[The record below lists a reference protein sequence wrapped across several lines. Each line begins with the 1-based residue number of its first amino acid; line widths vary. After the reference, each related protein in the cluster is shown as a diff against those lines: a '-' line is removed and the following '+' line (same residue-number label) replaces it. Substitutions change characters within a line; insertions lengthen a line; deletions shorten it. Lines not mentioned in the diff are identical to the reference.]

1 MVERL
6 KRRVLFSRLFRNVV
20 HWARRVKL
28 PGFEGFSLYAIAR
41 FFLLAL
47 AKGRLETRASAI
59 AFKVFVAFFPAM
71 IVLLTL
77 IPYIPIADMQS
88 RLLVT
93 FQEMLP
99 EEVYH
104 FIEGTL
110 HDLVVKKHGTLLSVS
125 FVVGVYLASNSIDAI
140 LLGFS
145 GSTNLT
151 HWHSPVKQRLLSL
164 GLLVALSVM
173 VVIAIPVLT
182 FSSSAIEWLE
192 SRGLV
197 SGWLEVAGLLAAK
210 WGVSTLLVL
219 VMIGLLYSA
228 GDPSRRGF
236 RLITPGAILALVL
249 ILVLSQV
256 LAFIFG
262 NITDYNAL
270 YGSIGAILAV
280 QLWIY
285 LNMLALLI
293 GHELNISISR
303 ARQAHRRELRPVGRA

>member
-1 MVERL
+1 
-6 KRRVLFSRLFRNVV
+6 
-20 HWARRVKL
+20 
-28 PGFEGFSLYAIAR
+28 
-41 FFLLAL
+41 
-47 AKGRLETRASAI
+47 
-59 AFKVFVAFFPAM
+59 
-71 IVLLTL
+71 
-77 IPYIPIADMQS
+77 
-88 RLLVT
+88 
-93 FQEMLP
+93 
-99 EEVYH
+99 
-104 FIEGTL
+104 
-110 HDLVVKKHGTLLSVS
+110 
-125 FVVGVYLASNSIDAI
+125 
-140 LLGFS
+140 
-145 GSTNLT
+145 
-151 HWHSPVKQRLLSL
+151 
-164 GLLVALSVM
+164 M

-197 SGWLEVAGLLAAK
+197 SGWLEMAGLLAAK